1 MVSAT
6 RKSLAA
12 QLWAMR
18 GPSEGYLVY
27 GVCIRGE
34 GLALFY
40 DIREALASL
49 RDATSVQEF
58 WELD

>member
-1 MVSAT
+1 MFKAT
-6 RKSLAA
+6 RKSFAA

-18 GPSEGYLVY
+18 GPSAGYLVY
-27 GVCIRGE
+27 GVWIRGE
-34 GLALFY
+34 GLSLFY
-40 DIREALASL
+40 DMREALASL